1 MSNSEQHAILGHDAQ
16 YGAICFFLKQKE
28 AYEMRIS
35 DWSSDVCAS
44 DLIMTGSVASA
55 AKVTRTKPR
64 GGITDFDLS
73 QVDAGIISEA
83 EINRTYRG
91 RIRAVDYRQ
100 HLRGIL
106 DLPTNRTDPLE
117 RRRQGHTAMDGHA
130 TEDRKST
137 RLNSSH

>member
-1 MSNSEQHAILGHDAQ
+1 MARVRRYQPIE
-16 YGAICFFLKQKE
+16 
-28 AYEMRIS
+28 
-35 DWSSDVCAS
+35 
-44 DLIMTGSVASA
+44 IMTGSVASA
-55 AKVTRTKPR
+55 AKVNRTKPR

-73 QVDAGIISEA
+73 QVDACIISES

-117 RRRQGHTAMDGHA
+117 RRRQGHTAMRSEEH
-130 TEDRKST
+130 TSELQSLMR
-137 RLNSSH
+137 NSYAVFCLKKKK

>member
-1 MSNSEQHAILGHDAQ
+1 MLVVVSSRRRHT
-16 YGAICFFLKQKE
+16 ICAL
-28 AYEMRIS
+28 
-35 DWSSDVCAS
+35 V
-44 DLIMTGSVASA
+44 TGVQTCSLPIN
-55 AKVTRTKPR
+55 R
-64 GGITDFDLS
+64 S
-73 QVDAGIISEA
+73 QVDACIISEA

-130 TEDRKST
+130 TEGRAQARHSAAIGRIEDRAEAIGTDRNTAKRSEIG
-137 RLNSSH
+137 RASCRERVCQYV

>member
-1 MSNSEQHAILGHDAQ
+1 MARVRRYQPIE
-16 YGAICFFLKQKE
+16 
-28 AYEMRIS
+28 
-35 DWSSDVCAS
+35 
-44 DLIMTGSVASA
+44 IMTGSVASA
-55 AKVTRTKPR
+55 AKVNRTKPR
-64 GGITDFDLS
+64 GGITNFDLS
-73 QVDAGIISEA
+73 QVDACIISES

-130 TEDRKST
+130 TEGDRKST